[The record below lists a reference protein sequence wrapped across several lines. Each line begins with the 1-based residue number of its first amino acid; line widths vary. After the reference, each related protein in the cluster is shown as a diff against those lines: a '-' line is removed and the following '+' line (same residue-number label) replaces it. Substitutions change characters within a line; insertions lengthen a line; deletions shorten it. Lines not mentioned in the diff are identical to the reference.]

1 MRLRLRLVLVGALL
15 AAGCTPTLAAPP
27 PPRPTPA
34 TQPTVATTA
43 PTTTTT
49 VTVETTRVIGCE
61 TDFCLAY
68 HIRPDATW
76 SSGAPVTASD
86 FAHTAEVGAAA
97 GLPGYDLIE
106 SVEVL
111 DPETAV
117 VTLERPYGAWQGLF
131 DRLYPADGD
140 LADLGVLETT
150 GPFTFTDWQPGEFVT
165 LERNTSWWA
174 EFDPLAGGLPGD
186 VREVTLVFVS
196 EPAEMV
202 DGLRNGEVDVIA
214 VRPDPEIVTA
224 LGELEGVDTSVAPG
238 PFWEHI
244 TFHHDDPVLSR
255 PWAREAISLA
265 IDREAVLDET
275 VRLVEPSADLLAN
288 TVWMIGTPQYERH
301 FDDGHDP
308 AAAERLLGENGCE
321 PGDDGIQVCGGTRM
335 SFIWAS
341 TNDDLARRATFDL
354 VRDDLGAIGI
364 ELIGEFVSPSEFVT
378 REFLFGSPDVWQ
390 LINFSWRARPDP
402 REANATYYC
411 DDAGSLNVARYC
423 SEGVESL
430 IRSTETITD
439 PAERAAV
446 YNEADRLYLEDRAV
460 IPLYQKPMLMA
471 WIDELEGPEPNYT
484 ISSDLWNIG
493 SWSGKESIVVALAE
507 EPGAIDP
514 LSRADDSANE
524 VLGAL
529 LYGAFG
535 MSPSQERIPVLVESV
550 EVIRGG
556 G

>member
-1 MRLRLRLVLVGALL
+1 MRRRLRLVLAGGLL

-27 PPRPTPA
+27 PPRPTPP
-34 TQPTVATTA
+34 TQPTVPATV
-43 PTTTTT
+43 PSTTTTI
-49 VTVETTRVIGCE
+49 TVEATRVIGCE
-61 TDFCLAY
+61 TDFCLVY
-68 HIRPDATW
+68 NIRPDATW
-76 SSGAPVTASD
+76 SSGAPVTAAD

-97 GLPGYDLIE
+97 GLRGYDLIE
-106 SVEVL
+106 SVEVF

-117 VTLERPYGAWQGLF
+117 VTMERPYGAWQALF
-131 DRLYPADGD
+131 DRLYPAGGD
-140 LADLGVLETT
+140 LADLEALETT
-150 GPFTFTDWQPGEFVT
+150 GPFTFTEWQEGEFVT
-165 LERNTSWWA
+165 LERNLSWWA
-174 EFDPLAGGLPGD
+174 GSDPLAGESPGD
-186 VREVTLVFVS
+186 VQEVTLVFVS

-202 DGLRNGEVDVIA
+202 EALRSEEVDVIA
-214 VRPDPEIVTA
+214 VRPDPETVAA
-224 LGELEGVDTSVAPG
+224 LGELEGVQTSLAPG

-244 TFHHDDPVLSR
+244 TFHHDDPVLSQ
-255 PWAREAISLA
+255 PWAREVISLA

-275 VRLVEPSADLLAN
+275 VRLVDPSADALAN
-288 TVWMIGTPQYERH
+288 TVWMTDTPHYEQH
-301 FDDGHDP
+301 FDDGHVP
-308 AAAERLLGENGCE
+308 AAAERLLAENGCE

-335 SFIWAS
+335 SFVWAS
-341 TNDDLARRATFDL
+341 TIDDPARRATFDL
-354 VRDDLGAIGI
+354 VRDDLGALGI

-402 REANATYYC
+402 GAANATYYC
-411 DDAGSLNVARYC
+411 DDAGTLNVARYC
-423 SEGVESL
+423 SEEVESL

-471 WIDELEGPEPNYT
+471 WNDELEGPEPNYT
-484 ISSDLWNIG
+484 LSSDLWNIG
-493 SWSGKESIVVALAE
+493 SWSGKASIVVALAE
-507 EPGAIDP
+507 EPGVIDP

-535 MSPSQERIPVLVESV
+535 MSPTQERIPVLVESV

>member
-1 MRLRLRLVLVGALL
+1 MRRRLRLVLAGALL
-15 AAGCTPTLAAPP
+15 AAGCTPTLAGPP
-27 PPRPTPA
+27 PARPTPA
-34 TQPTVATTA
+34 TLPTVPVTA

-61 TDFCLAY
+61 TDFCLVY
-68 HIRPDATW
+68 DIRPDATW

-86 FAHTAEVGAAA
+86 FAHTAEVGADA
-97 GLPGYDLIE
+97 GSPGYELIE

-111 DPETAV
+111 DAETAV
-117 VTLERPYGAWQGLF
+117 VTMERPYGAWPTLF
-131 DRLYPADGD
+131 DRLYPAGGD
-140 LADLGVLETT
+140 LADLPALETT
-150 GPFTFTDWQPGEFVT
+150 GPFTFTEWEPGEFLT
-165 LERNTSWWA
+165 LERNASWWA
-174 EFDPLAGGLPGD
+174 ESDPLAGGPPGD
-186 VREVTLVFVS
+186 VQDVTLVFLS

-202 DGLRNGEVDVIA
+202 EALRNEEVDVIA
-214 VRPDPEIVTA
+214 IRPDPETVTA
-224 LGELEGVDTSVAPG
+224 LGDLEGVETRLAPG

-244 TFHHDDPVLSR
+244 TFHHDDPVLGQ
-255 PWAREAISLA
+255 PWAREVISLA

-275 VRLVEPSADLLAN
+275 VRLIDPSADVLAN
-288 TVWMIGTPQYERH
+288 TVWMAGTPHYEQH

-308 AAAERLLGENGCE
+308 AAAERLLAENGCE
-321 PGDDGIQVCGGTRM
+321 PGDDGIQVCEGTRM
-335 SFIWAS
+335 SFVWAS
-341 TNDDLARRATFDL
+341 TNDDPARRVTFDL
-354 VRDDLGAIGI
+354 VREDLGAIGI

-378 REFLFGSPDVWQ
+378 RDFLFGSPEVWQ

-402 REANATYYC
+402 GRANATYYC
-411 DDAGSLNVARYC
+411 DDAGSLNVGRYC
-423 SEGVESL
+423 SEEVESL

-446 YNEADRLYLEDRAV
+446 YNRADRLYLEDRAV

-471 WIDELEGPEPNYT
+471 WNDELEGPQPNYT
-484 ISSDLWNIG
+484 LSSDLWNIG
-493 SWSGKESIVVALAE
+493 SWSGKGSIVVALAE
-507 EPGAIDP
+507 EPGVIDP

-535 MSPSQERIPVLVESV
+535 MSPTQEHIPVLVESV